1 MAGDDGD
8 LGVEGAAEALNLKQV
23 AQRLGVHYMTAYRY
37 VRTGQLRATREGP
50 IWNVDP
56 AVLSAFEQQRAE
68 AADAGP
74 RPVDWVARL
83 TDRLVVGDEA
93 GAWNL
98 VEHALVAGWSP
109 DQAIL
114 GLIEPAVVAVQPAHG
129 PAAGHLAATTATRTA
144 AVLAGRFRTRG
155 RRRGTIV
162 LGAPA
167 GESHSLGLA
176 LLADVLRIRGLAVLE
191 LGGHA
196 TPEAFLDA
204 ATGADRLV
212 AVAIGVTDRE
222 RLWEAREVVVAVRA
236 ALPATA
242 ILLGGPAVADAAVAE
257 LAGADGWEPDLGAV
271 AALVERLLGARARR
285 SSSSQ
290 RSSSETAEHVS

>member
-1 MAGDDGD
+1 MAGDGD
-8 LGVEGAAEALNLKQV
+8 LGARAGAGAEAEALNLKQV

-37 VRTGQLRATREGP
+37 VRTGQLRATRVGP
-50 IWNVDP
+50 IWTVEP
-56 AVLSAFEQQRAE
+56 AVLAAFEQQRAGG
-68 AADAGP
+68 AAAGP
-74 RPVDWVARL
+74 GPVDWVARL
-83 TDRLVVGDEA
+83 TDRLVAGDEA
-93 GAWNL
+93 GAWDL

-109 DQAIL
+109 EDAIL
-114 GLIEPAVVAVQPAHG
+114 RLIEPAVVAVEPAHG
-129 PAAGHLAATTATRTA
+129 PAAGHLAATSATRTA

-155 RRRGTIV
+155 RHRGTVV

-196 TPEAFLDA
+196 TPEAFVDA

-212 AVAIGVTDRE
+212 AVAVGVTDRE

-242 ILLGGPAVADAAVAE
+242 ILLGGPAVVDAAVAE

-271 AALVERLLGARARR
+271 AALVERLLGARPRRARPSGR
-285 SSSSQ
+285 S
-290 RSSSETAEHVS
+290 T